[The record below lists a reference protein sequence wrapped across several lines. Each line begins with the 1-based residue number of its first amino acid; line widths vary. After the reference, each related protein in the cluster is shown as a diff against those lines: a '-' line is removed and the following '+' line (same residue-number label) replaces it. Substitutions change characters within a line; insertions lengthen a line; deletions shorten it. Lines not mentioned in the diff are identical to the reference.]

1 MCCWWPDVFIDQILS
16 VVVGRC
22 LPLPAA
28 RTQCLWA
35 IRERRQLRHCVETWG
50 HRGDKADKALHMVH
64 YTFNVQK
71 VIKMGDKFIISQFS
85 SKCSQAVSSLCMG
98 GMMCI
103 SVIKPALKI
112 SQSC

>member
-1 MCCWWPDVFIDQILS
+1 MCLLTESYLRRFLLD
-16 VVVGRC
+16 
-22 LPLPAA
+22 LPFFCCPHTSL
-28 RTQCLWA
+28 Q
-35 IRERRQLRHCVETWG
+35 IREWRQLQHFTETWG
-50 HRGDKADKALHMVH
+50 HRGDKTDKALHMVH

-98 GMMCI
+98 SMMCI

>member
-1 MCCWWPDVFIDQILS
+1 MCSLTESYTRQFSLH
-16 VVVGRC
+16 
-22 LPLPAA
+22 LPLFPRPHAW
-28 RTQCLWA
+28 LP
-35 IRERRQLRHCVETWG
+35 IRERRQLRHFEETWG
-50 HRGDKADKALHMVH
+50 HGGDKPDKALHMVH

-98 GMMCI
+98 GVMCI